1 MKALRFACISALVI
15 ALILVGTGTVF
26 AKGPSANALGKGL
39 QHKGQKQGFCGN
51 VTSVQDG
58 NVTLVTEQ
66 GWTVTIALTGEFRYK
81 IPKVLNHWGVGNTTE
96 FAAHLEGGSL
106 DSLPGRKVAVLACNV
121 EESVPPGVFSG
132 DALKVMVLPVPGE
145 PLHAHHAGNV
155 TDFNPGPDGNVTI
168 MDVHGVS
175 HMFTIDSDTYYRPQ
189 GISDSDIVPGSF
201 VTVVSTGREPGVAKA
216 IVLHRPKPEGWPKP
230 SP

>member
-1 MKALRFACISALVI
+1 MKALRFTCIVALVI
-15 ALILVGTGTVF
+15 ALVLVGTGTVL
-26 AKGPSANALGKGL
+26 AKGPSEKAQGKGP
-39 QHKGQKQGFCGN
+39 QYRGEKQGFCGN

-66 GWTVTIALTGEFRYK
+66 GWTVTIALSGEFRYK
-81 IPKVLNHWGVGNTTE
+81 IPKVLNHWEVGDAAE
-96 FAAHLEGGSL
+96 FAGHLEGGSL

-121 EESVPPGVFSG
+121 EETAPPGVFSG

-168 MDVHGVS
+168 MDVHSVT
-175 HMFTIDSDTYYRPQ
+175 HTFTVESDTYYRPQ
-189 GISDSDIVPGSF
+189 GINDTDIAPGSF
-201 VTVVSTGREPGVAKA
+201 VTVVSTGQAPAVAKA
-216 IVLHRPKPEGWPKP
+216 IVLHKPKPEGWPKP